1 MKKSIILSLC
11 VASAIMAA
19 PAPLTTKEHHSLG
32 LAKAWLENDIKS
44 YTGKDGSVNFIFGS
58 TMPSIVAAPL
68 RLCDIQLE
76 PGEFIKDVQVGD
88 VVRWMLSA
96 SVSGS
101 GDDMVSHVIIKPIEA
116 NLETTLVIATDRRTY
131 HLNLVSRKS
140 DYMPIVGFTYTSDLK
155 KSLAKYQDQVDT
167 YKKEKQF
174 EVKPGEN
181 PTFGNIDSLSFD
193 YRLSGDNPKW
203 KPIRVYNDGVKT
215 YIQMPQIMLFSEA
228 PVLMVLD
235 SSGEKQVVNYR
246 LLEDRFIVDQIF
258 SKAVLFMDVGDNQ
271 KSVIIENK
279 SPIVSS
285 AERSQDA
292 LDSITK
298 AKGR

>member
-19 PAPLTTKEHHSLG
+19 PAPLTIKEHHSLG

-96 SVSGS
+96 SVSGA

-131 HLNLVSRKS
+131 HLNLVSRKT